1 MHIGLIGGI
10 GPAATDFYHRGLI
23 ERHRAAGIPLDLT
36 IAYADAR
43 EMSRNMV
50 NRELQR
56 QAGVFGRLV
65 QRLKAAGADAAAI
78 TSMGGHFCVRE
89 LEAISPLPILNAIPA
104 IDAALARLEVKRLGI
119 LGTRTVMESRLYGGV
134 RSVEI
139 LAPEGEA
146 MEEVHSAYV
155 EMANAGRVTDRQRH
169 IFFRTGRELCREAGA
184 EAILL
189 GGTDLFLAFAN
200 EMPGFRVI
208 DCAELH
214 VDAIF
219 ARSIADRLQ

>member
-23 ERHRAAGIPLDLT
+23 ERHRAAGIALDLT
-36 IAYADAR
+36 IAYADSR
-43 EMSRNMV
+43 EMSRNMA
-50 NRELQR
+50 NREPQR
-56 QAGVFGRLV
+56 QAEIFGRLV
-65 QRLKAAGADAAAI
+65 QRLKAAGAEAAAI

-104 IDAALARLEVKRLGI
+104 IDAALGRLAVKRLGI
-119 LGTRTVMESRLYGGV
+119 LGTRTAMESRLYGGV

-139 LAPEGEA
+139 VAPEGEA

-155 EMANAGRVTDRQRH
+155 EMANVGRVTDRQRH
-169 IFFRTGRELCREAGA
+169 IFFRASRELCHEQGA

-189 GGTDLFLAFAN
+189 GGTDLFLAFAD
-200 EMPGFRVI
+200 ETSGFRVI
-208 DCAELH
+208 DCADLH

-219 ARSIADRLQ
+219 TRSIAV